1 MNKRSIYFFIFIF
14 NYCFFYS
21 QIKEVFL
28 NSSWQFKQKSSQTY
42 YNAIVPGNVFN
53 DLFSNKLIPD
63 PFYSDNEK
71 KVQWVENEDW
81 EYKTYFTCDS
91 SILKN
96 KCIELVFDG
105 LDTYASVFLNDSLIL
120 QANNMFRSWKIDV
133 KSQLHVGDNT
143 LRVFFES
150 PVNKGKMEA
159 KQLSYT
165 LPEGER
171 VFTRK
176 AQFQYGWDFGPRFV
190 GCGIWK
196 PIKLIAWSGP
206 KINSWHYLVKSISD
220 SLASVDVVIETLSDT
235 VGLFKYNINQLSDH
249 LIKNQFINY
258 SKSIVLKKGINVD
271 TLTLKIKKPKLWW
284 SNGLGDPYLYQLSC
298 KLINSNKIIST
309 VKMPIGIRTIELINL
324 PDSIG
329 TSFYFKLNNVP
340 VFMKGANYIPSDI
353 FLKQKTKLDLLNDL
367 TLYKNS
373 HFNMLRIW
381 GGGVY
386 GDDDFYQTCDENGI
400 LVWQDFMFACAMYPG
415 DVKFI
420 NNVREEIK
428 EQVIRLR
435 NHPSLALW
443 CGNNEINEAW
453 FNWGWQKQF
462 NYTKADS
469 SVIWNDYQKLFH
481 SIIPK
486 YINDFNKQT
495 PYCNSSPF
503 IGWGHAESLKQGDSH
518 YWGVWWGMEPFDVYQ
533 KKVGRFMSEY
543 GFQSLPNVSTFKTF
557 CDSSQLNL
565 NSISVKAHQKH
576 KTGFET
582 IQTYLD
588 NSYKT
593 PQNFQDYIYVS
604 QLVQRDGMK
613 KAIEAHRINKPR
625 CMGTLFW
632 QLNDCWPGSSW
643 SAIDY
648 FGQPNAVF
656 YSLKKLFNTQLVSI
670 SEQQDYYKIS
680 CLSDSLKDFKVTL
693 NLKILNFKSEL
704 IWQKSFSK
712 ELNNSYVNHTII
724 SKKELPLFDS
734 TSSYF
739 KAEIV
744 QNQKIMATTN
754 YLFSQPKKTNLKK
767 AEIVIKKINS
777 NTFQISANEFIKDL
791 YLYDQNQNVILDDN
805 YFDLDYGKIKLVK
818 VIQSQ
823 KTKTSINLK
832 AISLNNL

>member
-120 QANNMFRSWKIDV
+120 KVNNMFRSWKIDV

-353 FLKQKTKLDLLNDL
+353 FLKQKTKLDLIKEV

-428 EQVIRLR
+428 E
-435 NHPSLALW
+435 H
-443 CGNNEINEAW
+443 
-453 FNWGWQKQF
+453 
-462 NYTKADS
+462 
-469 SVIWNDYQKLFH
+469 
-481 SIIPK
+481 
-486 YINDFNKQT
+486 
-495 PYCNSSPF
+495 
-503 IGWGHAESLKQGDSH
+503 
-518 YWGVWWGMEPFDVYQ
+518 
-533 KKVGRFMSEY
+533 
-543 GFQSLPNVSTFKTF
+543 
-557 CDSSQLNL
+557 
-565 NSISVKAHQKH
+565 
-576 KTGFET
+576 
-582 IQTYLD
+582 
-588 NSYKT
+588 
-593 PQNFQDYIYVS
+593 
-604 QLVQRDGMK
+604 
-613 KAIEAHRINKPR
+613 
-625 CMGTLFW
+625 
-632 QLNDCWPGSSW
+632 
-643 SAIDY
+643 
-648 FGQPNAVF
+648 
-656 YSLKKLFNTQLVSI
+656 
-670 SEQQDYYKIS
+670 
-680 CLSDSLKDFKVTL
+680 
-693 NLKILNFKSEL
+693 
-704 IWQKSFSK
+704 
-712 ELNNSYVNHTII
+712 
-724 SKKELPLFDS
+724 
-734 TSSYF
+734 
-739 KAEIV
+739 
-744 QNQKIMATTN
+744 
-754 YLFSQPKKTNLKK
+754 
-767 AEIVIKKINS
+767 VIKKS
-777 NTFQISANEFIKDL
+777 SFFSFVVRK
-791 YLYDQNQNVILDDN
+791 
-805 YFDLDYGKIKLVK
+805 
-818 VIQSQ
+818 
-823 KTKTSINLK
+823 
-832 AISLNNL
+832 

>member
-150 PVNKGKMEA
+150 SVNKGKMEA
-159 KQLSYT
+159 QQLSYT

-298 KLINSNKIIST
+298 KLLNSNKIIST

-443 CGNNEINEAW
+443 CGNSEIN
-453 FNWGWQKQF
+453 
-462 NYTKADS
+462 
-469 SVIWNDYQKLFH
+469 
-481 SIIPK
+481 
-486 YINDFNKQT
+486 
-495 PYCNSSPF
+495 
-503 IGWGHAESLKQGDSH
+503 
-518 YWGVWWGMEPFDVYQ
+518 
-533 KKVGRFMSEY
+533 
-543 GFQSLPNVSTFKTF
+543 
-557 CDSSQLNL
+557 
-565 NSISVKAHQKH
+565 
-576 KTGFET
+576 
-582 IQTYLD
+582 
-588 NSYKT
+588 
-593 PQNFQDYIYVS
+593 
-604 QLVQRDGMK
+604 
-613 KAIEAHRINKPR
+613 
-625 CMGTLFW
+625 
-632 QLNDCWPGSSW
+632 
-643 SAIDY
+643 
-648 FGQPNAVF
+648 
-656 YSLKKLFNTQLVSI
+656 
-670 SEQQDYYKIS
+670 
-680 CLSDSLKDFKVTL
+680 
-693 NLKILNFKSEL
+693 
-704 IWQKSFSK
+704 
-712 ELNNSYVNHTII
+712 
-724 SKKELPLFDS
+724 
-734 TSSYF
+734 
-739 KAEIV
+739 
-744 QNQKIMATTN
+744 
-754 YLFSQPKKTNLKK
+754 
-767 AEIVIKKINS
+767 
-777 NTFQISANEFIKDL
+777 
-791 YLYDQNQNVILDDN
+791 
-805 YFDLDYGKIKLVK
+805 
-818 VIQSQ
+818 
-823 KTKTSINLK
+823 
-832 AISLNNL
+832 

>member
-28 NSSWQFKQKSSQTY
+28 NFSWQFKQKSSQTY

-159 KQLSYT
+159 QQLSYT

-249 LIKNQFINY
+249 LIKNQSINY

-298 KLINSNKIIST
+298 KLLNSNKIIST

-340 VFMKGANYIPSDI
+340 VFFTDE
-353 FLKQKTKLDLLNDL
+353 
-367 TLYKNS
+367 TL
-373 HFNMLRIW
+373 
-381 GGGVY
+381 GV
-386 GDDDFYQTCDENGI
+386 
-400 LVWQDFMFACAMYPG
+400 FAA
-415 DVKFI
+415 
-420 NNVREEIK
+420 
-428 EQVIRLR
+428 
-435 NHPSLALW
+435 
-443 CGNNEINEAW
+443 
-453 FNWGWQKQF
+453 
-462 NYTKADS
+462 
-469 SVIWNDYQKLFH
+469 SV
-481 SIIPK
+481 
-486 YINDFNKQT
+486 
-495 PYCNSSPF
+495 
-503 IGWGHAESLKQGDSH
+503 
-518 YWGVWWGMEPFDVYQ
+518 
-533 KKVGRFMSEY
+533 
-543 GFQSLPNVSTFKTF
+543 
-557 CDSSQLNL
+557 
-565 NSISVKAHQKH
+565 
-576 KTGFET
+576 
-582 IQTYLD
+582 
-588 NSYKT
+588 
-593 PQNFQDYIYVS
+593 
-604 QLVQRDGMK
+604 
-613 KAIEAHRINKPR
+613 
-625 CMGTLFW
+625 
-632 QLNDCWPGSSW
+632 
-643 SAIDY
+643 
-648 FGQPNAVF
+648 
-656 YSLKKLFNTQLVSI
+656 
-670 SEQQDYYKIS
+670 
-680 CLSDSLKDFKVTL
+680 
-693 NLKILNFKSEL
+693 
-704 IWQKSFSK
+704 
-712 ELNNSYVNHTII
+712 
-724 SKKELPLFDS
+724 
-734 TSSYF
+734 
-739 KAEIV
+739 
-744 QNQKIMATTN
+744 
-754 YLFSQPKKTNLKK
+754 
-767 AEIVIKKINS
+767 
-777 NTFQISANEFIKDL
+777 
-791 YLYDQNQNVILDDN
+791 
-805 YFDLDYGKIKLVK
+805 
-818 VIQSQ
+818 
-823 KTKTSINLK
+823 
-832 AISLNNL
+832 